1 MFYFFSELQEENARL
16 KAELDE
22 VREDFSIE
30 KDKKTTYSY
39 EVRKMASFVVVLL
52 NRNWQISKK

>member
-1 MFYFFSELQEENARL
+1 MFCFFSELEEENARL

-39 EVRKMASFVVVLL
+39 EVLL

>member
-39 EVRKMASFVVVLL
+39 EV
-52 NRNWQISKK
+52 